1 MVFEKALLYSVT
13 DQHLLLVASNLTK
26 IDIFISSIFFWI
38 VNNRFFLQNACEWLL
53 FFNRTSYKKKPIDC
67 SKCNDRNFSY
77 EWVYSQELNDKY
89 KILLSYYWVILSLL
103 PSNYY
108 YRVPAIMLYDS
119 FQFKNDSTLRP
130 VAL

>member
-1 MVFEKALLYSVT
+1 MPVIGCF
-13 DQHLLLVASNLTK
+13 
-26 IDIFISSIFFWI
+26 
-38 VNNRFFLQNACEWLL
+38 
-53 FFNRTSYKKKPIDC
+53 SYKKKPIDS

-77 EWVYSQELNDKY
+77 EWVYSQEQNDKY
-89 KILLSYYWVILSLL
+89 KILLSYYWVILLLL